1 MHSKSSA
8 SLNSVTAAIY
18 VIKQCNLASVSQMT
32 AMFYGRDGQTMESY
46 IYRCYRI
53 PWSDEDSGSLTPG

>member
-32 AMFYGRDGQTMESY
+32 AMFYGRDG
-46 IYRCYRI
+46 
-53 PWSDEDSGSLTPG
+53 

>member
-1 MHSKSSA
+1 M
-8 SLNSVTAAIY
+8 LNANDLDVH
-18 VIKQCNLASVSQMT
+18 
-32 AMFYGRDGQTMESY
+32 GQTMESY